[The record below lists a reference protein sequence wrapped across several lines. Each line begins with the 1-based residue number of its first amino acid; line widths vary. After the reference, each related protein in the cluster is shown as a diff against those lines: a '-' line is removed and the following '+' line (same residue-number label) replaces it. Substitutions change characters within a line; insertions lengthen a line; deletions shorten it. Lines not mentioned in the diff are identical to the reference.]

1 MLWHVRASREL
12 VIRNALVYD
21 GTGAPPIAADVA
33 VRGDRIAATGAPRS
47 LGAEPADVLDAAG
60 LALAPGFIDVHTH
73 DDFAADLMREFGLPA
88 QSRPSRAGR
97 ARASTAPSRACSTRA
112 PTKIRTARR
121 TGSRTCS

>member
-1 MLWHVRASREL
+1 
-12 VIRNALVYD
+12 
-21 GTGAPPIAADVA
+21 
-33 VRGDRIAATGAPRS
+33 
-47 LGAEPADVLDAAG
+47 
-60 LALAPGFIDVHTH
+60 
-73 DDFAADLMREFGLPA
+73 MREFGLPA